1 MPQILFVEDDKDLS
15 AVVNE
20 WLTADGYTVE
30 LAHDGLTGWEFLR
43 QYNYDV
49 VILDWNLPGLSG
61 PEMCNRYRAGGGVA
75 PVIMLTA
82 KSQITE
88 KMEGFDSGVD
98 DYLTKP
104 FNLKELSARLR
115 ALLRRPQAV
124 VTNVIING
132 YIELDVVKRR
142 ITKGGVEVHLL
153 PRDFELLEFLMRHLD
168 EVFSSEALLQ
178 RIWGSDAEATS
189 DALRTSIKRLR
200 QKLDLSDS
208 DAQSFIEN
216 IPRVGYRLRRL
227 N

>member
-30 LAHDGLTGWEFLR
+30 VAHDGLTGWEFLR

-61 PEMCNRYRAGGGVA
+61 PAMCGRYRAAGGVA

-88 KMEGFDSGVD
+88 KVEGFDSGVD

-132 YIELDVVKRR
+132 YLELDVVKRR
-142 ITKGGVEVHLL
+142 ITKGGVEIHLL
-153 PRDFELLEFLMRHLD
+153 PRDFELLEFMMRHLD

-200 QKLDLSDS
+200 QKLDVGDS

-227 N
+227 T

>member
-30 LAHDGLTGWEFLR
+30 VAHDGLTGWEFLR

-61 PEMCNRYRAGGGVA
+61 PAMCGRYRAAGGVA

-88 KMEGFDSGVD
+88 KVEGFDSGVD

-124 VTNVIING
+124 VTNTITNG
-132 YIELDVVKRR
+132 YLELDVVKRR
-142 ITKGGVEVHLL
+142 ITKGGVEIHLL
-153 PRDFELLEFLMRHLD
+153 PRDFELLEFMMRHLD

-200 QKLDLSDS
+200 QKLDVGDS

>member
-20 WLTADGYTVE
+20 WLNADGYTVE
-30 LAHDGLTGWEFLR
+30 VAHDGLTGWEFLR

-61 PEMCNRYRAGGGVA
+61 PAICGRYRAAGGVA

-88 KMEGFDSGVD
+88 KVEGFDSGVD

-124 VTNVIING
+124 VTNVITNG
-132 YIELDVVKRR
+132 YLELDVVKRR
-142 ITKGGVEVHLL
+142 ITKGGVEIHLL
-153 PRDFELLEFLMRHLD
+153 PRDFELLEFMMRHLD

-200 QKLDLSDS
+200 QKLDVGDS

-227 N
+227 T

>member
-30 LAHDGLTGWEFLR
+30 VAHDGLTGWEFLR

-61 PEMCNRYRAGGGVA
+61 PAMCGRYRAAGGVA

-88 KMEGFDSGVD
+88 KVEGFDSGVD

-124 VTNVIING
+124 VTNVITNG
-132 YIELDVVKRR
+132 YLELDVVKRR
-142 ITKGGVEVHLL
+142 ITKGGVEIHLL
-153 PRDFELLEFLMRHLD
+153 PRDFELLEFMMRHLD

-200 QKLDLSDS
+200 QKLDVGDS

-227 N
+227 T

>member
-30 LAHDGLTGWEFLR
+30 VAHDGLTGWEFLR

-49 VILDWNLPGLSG
+49 VSLDWNLPGLSG
-61 PEMCNRYRAGGGVA
+61 PAMCGRYRAAGGVA

-88 KMEGFDSGVD
+88 KVEGFDSGVD

-124 VTNVIING
+124 VTNVITNG
-132 YIELDVVKRR
+132 YLELDVVKRR
-142 ITKGGVEVHLL
+142 ITKGGVEIHLL
-153 PRDFELLEFLMRHLD
+153 PRDFELLEFMMRHLD

-200 QKLDLSDS
+200 QKLDVSDS

-227 N
+227 T

>member
-30 LAHDGLTGWEFLR
+30 VAHDGLTGWEFLR

-61 PEMCNRYRAGGGVA
+61 PAMCGRYRAAGGVA

-88 KMEGFDSGVD
+88 KVEGVDSGVD

-124 VTNVIING
+124 VTNVITNG
-132 YIELDVVKRR
+132 YLELDVVKRR
-142 ITKGGVEVHLL
+142 ITKGGVEIHLL
-153 PRDFELLEFLMRHLD
+153 PRDFELLEFMMRHLD

-200 QKLDLSDS
+200 QKLDVGDS

-227 N
+227 T

>member
-30 LAHDGLTGWEFLR
+30 VAHDGLTGWEFLR

-124 VTNVIING
+124 VTNVISNG

-142 ITKGGVEVHLL
+142 ITKGGVEIHLL
-153 PRDFELLEFLMRHLD
+153 PRDFELLEFFMRHLD

-200 QKLDLSDS
+200 QKLDVGDS
-208 DAQSFIEN
+208 DAQSVIEN

-227 N
+227 T

>member
-30 LAHDGLTGWEFLR
+30 VAHDGLTGWEFLR

-124 VTNVIING
+124 VTNVISNG

-200 QKLDLSDS
+200 QKLDVGDS

-227 N
+227 T

>member
-30 LAHDGLTGWEFLR
+30 VAHDGLTGWEFLR

-124 VTNVIING
+124 VSNVISNG

-200 QKLDLSDS
+200 QKLDVGDS
-208 DAQSFIEN
+208 DTQSFIEN

-227 N
+227 T

>member
-30 LAHDGLTGWEFLR
+30 VAHDGLTGWEFLR

-61 PEMCNRYRAGGGVA
+61 PAMCGRYRAAGGVA

-88 KMEGFDSGVD
+88 KVEGFDSGVD

-124 VTNVIING
+124 VTNVITNG
-132 YIELDVVKRR
+132 YLELDVVKRR
-142 ITKGGVEVHLL
+142 ITKGGVEIHLL
-153 PRDFELLEFLMRHLD
+153 PRDFELLEFMMRHLD

-200 QKLDLSDS
+200 QKLDVSDS

-227 N
+227 T

>member
-30 LAHDGLTGWEFLR
+30 VAHDGLTGWEFLR

-124 VTNVIING
+124 VTNVISNG

-200 QKLDLSDS
+200 QKLDVGDS
-208 DAQSFIEN
+208 DGQSFIEN

-227 N
+227 T

>member
-30 LAHDGLTGWEFLR
+30 VAHDGLTGWEFLR

-124 VTNVIING
+124 VTNVITNG
-132 YIELDVVKRR
+132 YLELDVVKRR
-142 ITKGGVEVHLL
+142 ITKGGVEIHLL
-153 PRDFELLEFLMRHLD
+153 PRDFELLEFMMRHLD

-200 QKLDLSDS
+200 QKLDVSDS

-227 N
+227 T

>member
-30 LAHDGLTGWEFLR
+30 VAHDGLTGWEFLR

-61 PEMCNRYRAGGGVA
+61 PEMCNRYRAGGGLA

-98 DYLTKP
+98 D
-104 FNLKELSARLR
+104 
-115 ALLRRPQAV
+115 
-124 VTNVIING
+124 I
-132 YIELDVVKRR
+132 
-142 ITKGGVEVHLL
+142 
-153 PRDFELLEFLMRHLD
+153 
-168 EVFSSEALLQ
+168 
-178 RIWGSDAEATS
+178 
-189 DALRTSIKRLR
+189 
-200 QKLDLSDS
+200 
-208 DAQSFIEN
+208 
-216 IPRVGYRLRRL
+216 
-227 N
+227 

>member
-30 LAHDGLTGWEFLR
+30 VAHDGLTGWEFLR

-61 PEMCNRYRAGGGVA
+61 PEMCNRYRAGGGAA

-124 VTNVIING
+124 VTNVISNG

-200 QKLDLSDS
+200 QKLDVGDS

-227 N
+227 T

>member
-30 LAHDGLTGWEFLR
+30 VAHDGLTGWEFLR

-61 PEMCNRYRAGGGVA
+61 PAMCGRYRAAGGVA

-88 KMEGFDSGVD
+88 KVEGFDSGVD

-124 VTNVIING
+124 VTNIITNG
-132 YIELDVVKRR
+132 YLELDVVKRR
-142 ITKGGVEVHLL
+142 ITKGGVEIHLL
-153 PRDFELLEFLMRHLD
+153 PRDFELLEFMMRHLD

-200 QKLDLSDS
+200 QKLDVSES

-227 N
+227 T

>member
-30 LAHDGLTGWEFLR
+30 VAHDGLTGWEFLR

-61 PEMCNRYRAGGGVA
+61 PAMCGRYRAAGGLA

-88 KMEGFDSGVD
+88 KVEGFDSGVD

-124 VTNVIING
+124 VTNVITNG
-132 YIELDVVKRR
+132 YLELDVVKRR
-142 ITKGGVEVHLL
+142 ISKGGVEIHLL
-153 PRDFELLEFLMRHLD
+153 PRDFELLEFMMRHLD

-200 QKLDLSDS
+200 QKLDVGDN
-208 DAQSFIEN
+208 DTQSFIEN

-227 N
+227 T

>member
-30 LAHDGLTGWEFLR
+30 VAHDGLTGWEFLR

-61 PEMCNRYRAGGGVA
+61 PAMCGRYRAAGGVA

-88 KMEGFDSGVD
+88 KVEGFDSGVD

-132 YIELDVVKRR
+132 YLELDVVKRR
-142 ITKGGVEVHLL
+142 ITKGGVEIHLL
-153 PRDFELLEFLMRHLD
+153 PRDFELLEFMMRHLD

-200 QKLDLSDS
+200 QKLDVSDS

-227 N
+227 T

>member
-30 LAHDGLTGWEFLR
+30 MAHDGLTGWEFLR

-61 PEMCNRYRAGGGVA
+61 PEMCNRYRAAGGVA

-124 VTNVIING
+124 VTNVISNG
-132 YIELDVVKRR
+132 YLELDVVKRR
-142 ITKGGVEVHLL
+142 VTKSGVEVHLL

-200 QKLDLSDS
+200 QKLDVGDS

>member
-20 WLTADGYTVE
+20 WLAADGYTVE
-30 LAHDGLTGWEFLR
+30 VAHDGLTGWEFLR

-61 PEMCNRYRAGGGVA
+61 PEMCNRYRAAGGLA

-124 VTNVIING
+124 VTNVISNG

-200 QKLDLSDS
+200 QKLDVGDS

-227 N
+227 T

>member
-15 AVVNE
+15 VVVNE

-30 LAHDGLTGWEFLR
+30 VAHDGLTGWEFLR

>member
-124 VTNVIING
+124 VTNVISNG

-200 QKLDLSDS
+200 QKLDVGDS

-227 N
+227 T

>member
-30 LAHDGLTGWEFLR
+30 VAHDGLTGWEFLR

-61 PEMCNRYRAGGGVA
+61 PAMCGRYRAAGGVA

-88 KMEGFDSGVD
+88 KVEGFDSGVD

-124 VTNVIING
+124 VTNVITNG
-132 YIELDVVKRR
+132 YLELDVVKRR
-142 ITKGGVEVHLL
+142 ITKGGVEIHLL
-153 PRDFELLEFLMRHLD
+153 P
-168 EVFSSEALLQ
+168 A
-178 RIWGSDAEATS
+178 I
-189 DALRTSIKRLR
+189 
-200 QKLDLSDS
+200 
-208 DAQSFIEN
+208 
-216 IPRVGYRLRRL
+216 L
-227 N
+227 NCSNL

>member
-30 LAHDGLTGWEFLR
+30 MAHDGLTGWEFLR

-124 VTNVIING
+124 VTNVISNG

-200 QKLDLSDS
+200 QKLDVGDS

-227 N
+227 T

>member
-61 PEMCNRYRAGGGVA
+61 PEMCNRYRAAGGVA

-200 QKLDLSDS
+200 QKLDVGDS

-227 N
+227 T

>member
-30 LAHDGLTGWEFLR
+30 VAHDGLTGWEFLR

-61 PEMCNRYRAGGGVA
+61 PEMCNRYRAGGGLA

-124 VTNVIING
+124 VTNVISNG

-200 QKLDLSDS
+200 QKLDVGDS

-227 N
+227 T